1 MNAFVSVEQKLPVVV
16 GVDGMPAEL
25 GIVDVAAAEAARRDV
40 VLEVVHAWPGRH
52 GALPR
57 RRTVR
62 LDVEEGRHLLELAV
76 RRARNTHAGLRVRT
90 ELVDENAAEALIRR
104 SRQAGLL
111 VIRHRDESGLGRGWG
126 STAAYLAH
134 HCACPLL
141 VYRGGS
147 PEQGPV
153 IAAASGRP
161 SSAVNYAF
169 EAAARAGSALV
180 LVHVREPGESGDTDP
195 LGQVLSEGARSWPD
209 VVVERLSISEAE
221 IGYTTER
228 ASRRGRLLVAGRG
241 RKGWLVEQL
250 YSATSITTAG
260 RGLCPVLLLPA
271 DEAAPADRI
280 ATGDPVRDL
289 RP

>member
-1 MNAFVSVEQKLPVVV
+1 MNGFVSVEQQLPVVV
-16 GVDGMPAEL
+16 GVDGGPAEL
-25 GIVDVAAAEAARRDV
+25 EIVDAAAAEAARRGV

-52 GALPR
+52 GVVPR

-62 LDVEEGRHLLELAV
+62 LDVTEGRHLLELAV
-76 RRARNTHAGLRVRT
+76 RRVRNTYAGLRVRT

-111 VIRHRDESGLGRGWG
+111 VIRHRDESGLGHGWG

-141 VYRGGS
+141 VYRGAS
-147 PEQGPV
+147 PERGPV
-153 IAAASGRP
+153 VAAASGRY
-161 SSAVNYAF
+161 SSAMSCAF
-169 EAAARAGSALV
+169 EAAARAGCPLV
-180 LVHVREPGESGDTDP
+180 LVHVREPGESRGADP
-195 LGQVLSEGARSWPD
+195 LEEVVSEGARSWPD
-209 VVVERLSISEAE
+209 VTVNRLSISEAE

-250 YSATSITTAG
+250 YSATSITTG
-260 RGLCPVLLLPA
+260 GHRLCPVLLLPA
-271 DEAAPADRI
+271 GVPAAADRI
-280 ATGDPVRDL
+280 GTGDPVGQL
-289 RP
+289 RL

>member
-1 MNAFVSVEQKLPVVV
+1 MNGFVSVEQRLPVVV
-16 GVDGMPAEL
+16 GVDGVPAEL
-25 GIVDVAAAEAARRDV
+25 EIVDVAAAEAARRGV

-52 GALPR
+52 GVVPR

-62 LDVEEGRHLLELAV
+62 VDVAEGRHLLELAV
-76 RRARNTHAGLRVRT
+76 RRVRSTHAGLRVRT

-111 VIRHRDESGLGRGWG
+111 VIRHRDESGLGHGWG
-126 STAAYLAH
+126 STAAYLAN

-141 VYRGGS
+141 VYRGES
-147 PEQGPV
+147 PKRGPV
-153 IAAASGRP
+153 VAAASGRY
-161 SSAVNYAF
+161 SSAMSSAF
-169 EAAARAGSALV
+169 EAAARAGCPLV
-180 LVHVREPGESGDTDP
+180 LVHVREPGGTGTADP
-195 LGQVLSEGARSWPD
+195 LKEVLSEGARSWPD
-209 VVVERLSISEAE
+209 VAVEQLSISEAE

-250 YSATSITTAG
+250 YSATNITTG
-260 RGLCPVLLLPA
+260 GHRLCPVLLLPA
-271 DEAAPADRI
+271 DVPAVADRI
-280 ATGDPVRDL
+280 GADDPVRDL